1 MGDFFCKKTLRIKN
15 NSLYLQRLNYFY
27 YSLKQKNYEEI
38 NDDRSNDADEYW
50 RICTGR

>member
-1 MGDFFCKKTLRIKN
+1 MIAAMMLM
-15 NSLYLQRLNYFY
+15 
-27 YSLKQKNYEEI
+27 YEEI